1 MEADCIRVKMT
12 EYHTKLQPALAFL
25 GSVKRIKNFD
35 KTATL
40 SFWEKNGNI
49 YTEFKVTINGREEEL
64 IISHRYRERID
75 IFRRMAVD
83 ELYCRDVC
91 TAVSSL
97 AEHLRAAVRSAK
109 ARKQKPNQSN
119 HIISSIND
127 YAYKLMMVPEDSDFP
142 WHICFPEISWN
153 NSSCDCETD
162 SSGCQNSC
170 EDALCRQ
177 LLDKYFYDDC
187 CDDECK
193 Y

>member
-1 MEADCIRVKMT
+1 MESDCIRVKMT

-40 SFWEKNGNI
+40 SFWEKNGDV
-49 YTEFKVTINGREEEL
+49 YTEFKITIDGREEEL
-64 IISHRYRERID
+64 IISHRYRDRID
-75 IFRRMAVD
+75 IFKKMATD
-83 ELYCRDVC
+83 SSYCRDVC

-142 WHICFPEISWN
+142 WHICFPEIS
-153 NSSCDCETD
+153 SCDCATD
-162 SSGCQNSC
+162 LSGCQNSC

-177 LLDKYFYDDC
+177 LLEKYFYDDC
-187 CDDECK
+187 CDECE